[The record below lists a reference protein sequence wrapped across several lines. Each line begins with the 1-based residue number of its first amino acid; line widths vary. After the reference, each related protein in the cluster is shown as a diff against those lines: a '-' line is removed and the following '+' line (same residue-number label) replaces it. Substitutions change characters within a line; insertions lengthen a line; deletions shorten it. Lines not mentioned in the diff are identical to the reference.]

1 MDFINTFL
9 LVVMALLVGGLGVIV
24 YSTYKANQRRKKAIG
39 DIVKLSASLLKK
51 R

>member
-1 MDFINTFL
+1 MDFINTLL
-9 LVVMALLVGGLGVIV
+9 LVVMAFLVGGLGVIV
-24 YSTYKANQRRKKAIG
+24 YSTYKANQKRRKAIS